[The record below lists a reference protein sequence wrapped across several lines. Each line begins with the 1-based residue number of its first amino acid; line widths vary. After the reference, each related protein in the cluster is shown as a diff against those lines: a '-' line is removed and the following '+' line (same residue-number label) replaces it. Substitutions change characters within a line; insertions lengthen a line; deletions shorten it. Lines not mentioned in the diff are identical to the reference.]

1 MPNLTGKVAIVTGA
15 GRGIGRGHALALAA
29 AGAKI
34 VVNDLGGSLAG
45 EGSDLSPA
53 QQVVEEIQAAGGE
66 AVADGENV
74 ADFAGADRLVQHAV
88 DEYGQLDILVNNAGI
103 LRDRMLVNMT
113 EAEWDAVIN
122 VHLKGHFAPTQHA
135 AVHWRE
141 RSKAG
146 EEVRARVICTSSPSG
161 VFGNV
166 GQANYGAAKA
176 GIAAFTIIASQE
188 LGRYGVTVNCIAPN
202 ARTRM
207 TEQTFEMERTGRR
220 LRSARSGEQLRRR
233 RRALRRRGAG
243 DHRPGLPR
251 LGRRGQ
257 RAPGLERRRAVQVG
271 RRLGRR
277 RAARAAPG
285 ALPGR
290 RRASRDGGRHP
301 GCGRDVALRQ
311 VNPPKNHRRR
321 IYLMR
326 HAQVRYFDGVRP
338 EQVLLTDEG
347 RRQAQAAA
355 AALAGVHFDRVL
367 TSGLPRTLETA
378 RIVAPG
384 IEPEEHPALREIESG
399 DIRGLDPD
407 EVQAMMTTAFRGG
420 VVPRET
426 PFLGGETIG
435 SLLDRVLPELDELVA
450 DESWD
455 VVLLVLHGAVNRAI
469 LGRAVTGENVFL
481 GAFEQAPAC
490 INVLD
495 LGPGGEFVVRAV
507 NHTAYD
513 PAHVDAARVTTME
526 QLWGEYLEARRRR
539 AASDL

>member
-1 MPNLTGKVAIVTGA
+1 
-15 GRGIGRGHALALAA
+15 
-29 AGAKI
+29 
-34 VVNDLGGSLAG
+34 
-45 EGSDLSPA
+45 
-53 QQVVEEIQAAGGE
+53 
-66 AVADGENV
+66 
-74 ADFAGADRLVQHAV
+74 
-88 DEYGQLDILVNNAGI
+88 
-103 LRDRMLVNMT
+103 
-113 EAEWDAVIN
+113 
-122 VHLKGHFAPTQHA
+122 
-135 AVHWRE
+135 
-141 RSKAG
+141 
-146 EEVRARVICTSSPSG
+146 
-161 VFGNV
+161 
-166 GQANYGAAKA
+166 
-176 GIAAFTIIASQE
+176 
-188 LGRYGVTVNCIAPN
+188 
-202 ARTRM
+202 
-207 TEQTFEMERTGRR
+207 
-220 LRSARSGEQLRRR
+220 
-233 RRALRRRGAG
+233 
-243 DHRPGLPR
+243 
-251 LGRRGQ
+251 
-257 RAPGLERRRAVQVG
+257 
-271 RRLGRR
+271 
-277 RAARAAPG
+277 
-285 ALPGR
+285 
-290 RRASRDGGRHP
+290 
-301 GCGRDVALRQ
+301 
-311 VNPPKNHRRR
+311 VNPPRRR